1 MPISRLGVQT
11 PTANTPTILSTFNA
25 AHLVSV
31 LITNTSSSANPV
43 LKVDIW
49 IAPQGALFESEYAYI
64 AKNLIVGSGQSFET
78 FRFAVNN
85 GDTIYVQSTTASVS
99 FTCNGIQQDDEI
111 KAEDL
116 PQTFTNKTIRGA
128 YNTIYLDKGT
138 TAQRPTDVETGYAR
152 YNTELEMIEIKTVS
166 GWSFA
171 GAGLDGPQ
179 GPTGPTGPQGP
190 IGLQAVNLNLKGS
203 VADVASLPATGNT
216 KDDGYYVA
224 DQNTMYAWSDAD
236 TWVNVG
242 PIYGAQGPTGADSTV
257 TGPTGATGPTGPE
270 GNFTVSATAP
280 STPLEGDAWFNS
292 NNSRMYVYYDSVWVE
307 TSSNTQGP
315 TGPTGAQGLYGG
327 PHISY
332 GFDTDTNT
340 AVAPLDGSFKLD
352 NASLN
357 SVTSIVVDTNDVN
370 NANVIFHYVTM
381 EAVTST
387 PKATIQIA
395 DKLDDTQR
403 WNWQVTAVDIFG
415 TPNQVTLSVSPGDF
429 NGAPPTFTLGQELAL
444 SYRLSGN
451 LGSTGP
457 TGPGVTN
464 YIHPFLTMGA

>member
-31 LITNTSSSANPV
+31 LITNTSASANPV

-49 IAPQGALFESEYAYI
+49 IAPQGALNESEYAYI
-64 AKNLIVGSGQSFET
+64 AKNLTVSSGQSFET
-78 FRFAVNN
+78 FRFAVNS
-85 GDTIYVQSTTASVS
+85 GDTIYVQATTNTVS

-111 KAEDL
+111 KPEDL
-116 PQTFTNKTIRGA
+116 PQTFTNKTIRGV

-190 IGLQAVNLNLKGS
+190 VGQQATNLNLMGT
-203 VADVASLPATGNT
+203 VADVASLPASGNT
-216 KDDGYYVA
+216 KDDAYYVTA
-224 DQNTMYAWSDAD
+224 ENTMYAWSSSN
-236 TWVNVG
+236 TWINVG
-242 PIYGAQGPTGADSTV
+242 PIFGAQGPTGAASTV

-270 GNFTVSATAP
+270 GNFTVAGVSPTG
-280 STPLEGDAWFNS
+280 PLEGDAWFNS
-292 NNSRMYVYYDSVWVE
+292 NNSRMYIYYDGVWVE
-307 TSSNTQGP
+307 TSSTTQGP
-315 TGPTGAQGLYGG
+315 TGPSGANGLDGATGPTGA
-327 PHISY
+327 S
-332 GFDTDTNT
+332 
-340 AVAPLDGSFKLD
+340 
-352 NASLN
+352 
-357 SVTSIVVDTNDVN
+357 
-370 NANVIFHYVTM
+370 
-381 EAVTST
+381 
-387 PKATIQIA
+387 
-395 DKLDDTQR
+395 
-403 WNWQVTAVDIFG
+403 
-415 TPNQVTLSVSPGDF
+415 
-429 NGAPPTFTLGQELAL
+429 GA
-444 SYRLSGN
+444 
-451 LGSTGP
+451 TGP